1 MTRRAVFLLA
11 ALALPMMLIVAMAPA
26 SAAPGYG
33 PMKCQPRKP
42 QNTWPGNGH
51 FWSCVSDDANQDYR
65 EVFSAANGLPG
76 RPNMAFEVVAKLGV
90 NLIFFYNRKQANEL
104 LVQQFRLRAA
114 YTSDTAH
121 CGNTYAADDPRAPI
135 VVAVYYLCNMN
146 GDQLAVNPNLRET
159 TLHELGHAFDIAL
172 TRLKG
177 PSAGPPSRSA
187 AFRAEVQADLDHLDQ
202 SWKSDP
208 PSQRNAYI
216 CSLTQAVAPS
226 RLEEALGATGGPV
239 CEETKNS
246 GLVIRADYAGKEPS
260 WILQKKMPYFLF
272 PPANLKYDEAWAQ
285 DFAVFAG
292 DDSTSENFLPF
303 ADQIFSN
310 PAVAMGCVTNVI
322 ATFIR
327 TAEPPP
333 EQASQYPPGCPVEP
347 VGKYWEG

>member
-208 PSQRNAYI
+208 PSQRAHRI
-216 CSLTQAVAPS
+216 PGDQRGVSHPHVRPFPGQRRS
-226 RLEEALGATGGPV
+226 RYTEVKVVQVSFLGRAEVQKDPGYPASAQGGRIAGEGRRGVGIEVIGRLLALAA
-239 CEETKNS
+239 K
-246 GLVIRADYAGKEPS
+246 
-260 WILQKKMPYFLF
+260 
-272 PPANLKYDEAWAQ
+272 
-285 DFAVFAG
+285 
-292 DDSTSENFLPF
+292 
-303 ADQIFSN
+303 
-310 PAVAMGCVTNVI
+310 
-322 ATFIR
+322 
-327 TAEPPP
+327 
-333 EQASQYPPGCPVEP
+333 
-347 VGKYWEG
+347 